1 MKREQA
7 ESGAAQSGQAPSG
20 QVQASAVQAIAVL
33 GSTGSIGTQALDV
46 ARERGWQVTALAAG
60 RNLDLLETQVR
71 EFRPGLV
78 SVEEGVLGEARPRLA
93 GLGAQVIAD
102 PSEVA
107 ARRTDVVVNAMSG
120 LIGLAPTRAALE
132 AGQAVALATKEAM
145 VTAAHLMWQAAA
157 VGGGRVVPVDSE
169 HTGMFQCLTGEDM
182 ADVAELILTASG
194 GPFRLGPDDLSGVTP
209 EQALRH
215 PSWSMGPKV
224 TLDSATLL
232 NKGLEVMECASLYG
246 LPLSQVGVV
255 VHPQSIVHAA
265 VRFRDGSLKAQFG
278 PTDMRLPIAYA
289 IDAAPTGM
297 QRPGDVRGARRGPE
311 VASHGSW
318 PLLGD
323 WEFRAPDLRRFP
335 CLELAYRAGNA
346 GGLAPVVLNAADEIA
361 VDAFLAG
368 QIGFMD
374 IPRLIERLLDE
385 TPGGDLTWD
394 SLNEADA
401 WARARARELCAGG
414 LGSSPVSAGTG
425 SGGRA

>member
-60 RNLDLLETQVR
+60 RNLDLLEAQVR

-78 SVEEGVLGEARPRLA
+78 SVDEGVLGEARVRLS
-93 GLGAQVIAD
+93 GLAQVMAD

-107 ARRTDVVVNAMSG
+107 AHRADVTVNAMSG

-157 VGGGRVVPVDSE
+157 AGGGRVVPVDSE

-368 QIGFMD
+368 RIGFMD

-394 SLNEADA
+394 SLGEADA
-401 WARARARELCAGG
+401 WARVRARELCAGG
-414 LGSSPVSAGTG
+414 LGRAVAAGAA
-425 SGGRA
+425 GGGQA

>member
-60 RNLDLLETQVR
+60 RNLDLLEAQVR

-78 SVEEGVLGEARPRLA
+78 SVDEGVLGEARARLS
-93 GLGAQVIAD
+93 GLAQVMAD

-107 ARRTDVVVNAMSG
+107 AHRADVTVNAMSG

-157 VGGGRVVPVDSE
+157 AGGGRVVPVDSE

-394 SLNEADA
+394 SLGEADV
-401 WARARARELCAGG
+401 WARVRARELCAGG
-414 LGSSPVSAGTG
+414 LGRAVAAGAA
-425 SGGRA
+425 GGGQA